1 MRSVSFLVFAPFV
14 VRHSKMLCRWLRRK
28 AGLTDDEAGL
38 RHELYVLTRIAN
50 FDLPAVVFDIACRTV
65 QLSPHRRV
73 VWSDTCF
80 EFRPTGGRF

>member
-14 VRHSKMLCRWLRRK
+14 VRHSKMLCKWLRRK

-50 FDLPAVVFDIACRTV
+50 FNLPAVVGDLEPWDSEWRGEV
-65 QLSPHRRV
+65 HDL
-73 VWSDTCF
+73 
-80 EFRPTGGRF
+80 